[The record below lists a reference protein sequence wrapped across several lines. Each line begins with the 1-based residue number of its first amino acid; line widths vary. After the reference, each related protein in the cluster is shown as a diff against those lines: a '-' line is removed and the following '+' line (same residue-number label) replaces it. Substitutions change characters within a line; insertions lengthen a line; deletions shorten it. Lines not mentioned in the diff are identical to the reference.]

1 MLALF
6 QQLKFSKQISIE
18 WIIADILEALWE
30 ADISEIEQFYQQW
43 QFKIAEGSLSKWNI
57 AHSQLRT
64 HSKFIENTIH
74 NVKGRQNV
82 YIPAFPMFKPN
93 SDNSQKFVLSC
104 NTGDTDLPLIEVKI
118 ANSFKSLIGTGA
130 ILSLIQPGTVEQLK
144 KVMEINFIS

>member
-1 MLALF
+1 M
-6 QQLKFSKQISIE
+6 SKC
-18 WIIADILEALWE
+18 
-30 ADISEIEQFYQQW
+30 
-43 QFKIAEGSLSKWNI
+43 NI
-57 AHSQLRT
+57 AHTQLRT

-104 NTGDTDLPLIEVKI
+104 NTGDTDLPLIEVKM

-144 KVMEINFIS
+144 KVMKINFMT